1 MNDMEKKYWQVKMY
15 HILLLLV
22 FVGGLNWG
30 TTALGYNLV
39 DMLKN
44 TVNNLIGMETYLDKI
59 VYLLVALAVIKLA
72 TRRDIWLTFLGESVL
87 PGSLI
92 PLKEVNGDT
101 VVEVKV
107 KPNTRVAY
115 WASLPQKDSKTPLV
129 HEAYGDFKNAGV
141 VLSDKNGIAKLSVN
155 KGSSYIVPSGR
166 EIERHVHYR
175 VLDQAWG
182 MIGPIETKYY

>member
-1 MNDMEKKYWQVKMY
+1 MNDMETKYWQVKMY
-15 HILLLLV
+15 HLLLLLV

-39 DMLKN
+39 EMLKN
-44 TVNNLIGMETYLDKI
+44 TINNLVGMETYLDKI
-59 VYLLVALAVIKLA
+59 VYLLVALSVIKLA
-72 TRRDIWLTFLGESVL
+72 TRRDVWLTFLGESVL
-87 PGSLI
+87 PGSLV

-101 VVEVKV
+101 IVEVKV

-115 WASLPQKDSKTPLV
+115 WASLPYEDSKTPLV

-141 VLSDKNGIAKLSVN
+141 VMSDKNGVAKLSVI
-155 KGSSYIVPSGR
+155 KGTSYIVPSGR
-166 EIERHVHYR
+166 EIPRHVHYR
-175 VLDQAWG
+175 VLDQVWG